1 MLEGGTVH
9 TDSLLLA
16 TAFGTKQ
23 IVKFFPSKFQNY
35 SEITLIERRLLQH
48 GILASFSS
56 GFSVHVLVTYFV
68 PCPAY
73 KQLAQASPSN
83 W

>member
-35 SEITLIERRLLQH
+35 SEIDCYSM
-48 GILASFSS
+48 AF
-56 GFSVHVLVTYFV
+56 
-68 PCPAY
+68 
-73 KQLAQASPSN
+73 
-83 W
+83 